1 MQITYMKQS
10 KEVTDWDTPLSHVQI
25 HCTKNPFYQADFIYI
40 YMYTKL
46 NYSLIQYQNPRT
58 NLQNSC
64 VGKSLETVGISVFS
78 RLVFVGLE
86 IQLKSHTVVCVW
98 TAFTAAVTV
107 RGSALVEK
115 LQEKSEFSH
124 SQIITFLLQTC
135 VWRLAYTE
143 LSQNSRNL
151 SNNWSWT
158 KACCILHCAWKNE
171 TAFWCRTRIWEATK
185 AVTMPIHRRYLYWGK
200 WERNII
206 NSLFT
211 LLVFDRNSDEQDKS
225 NTQVV
230 LYKKA
235 FYTVT

>member
-86 IQLKSHTVVCVW
+86 IQLKSHTVVCV
-98 TAFTAAVTV
+98 
-107 RGSALVEK
+107 
-115 LQEKSEFSH
+115 
-124 SQIITFLLQTC
+124 
-135 VWRLAYTE
+135 
-143 LSQNSRNL
+143 
-151 SNNWSWT
+151 
-158 KACCILHCAWKNE
+158 
-171 TAFWCRTRIWEATK
+171 
-185 AVTMPIHRRYLYWGK
+185 
-200 WERNII
+200 
-206 NSLFT
+206 
-211 LLVFDRNSDEQDKS
+211 
-225 NTQVV
+225 
-230 LYKKA
+230 
-235 FYTVT
+235 